1 MDKRKYLKALLRG
14 VQYKIHKCMEYDVRG
29 GKITAQIQKEMYE
42 QAKAR
47 GIDAKE
53 PKPIPIKGDDVA
65 LMNEHD
71 IDSDEDLCIYLVAT
85 SEDVERAKKH
95 YEEYRKGQGA

>member
-1 MDKRKYLKALLRG
+1 MDKRKYLKAILRG
-14 VQYKIHKCMEYDVRG
+14 LQYKIYKCMEYDARG
-29 GKITAQIQKEMYE
+29 DKITAQIQKEVYE
-42 QAKAR
+42 QARAR
-47 GIDAKE
+47 GIATKE
-53 PKPIPIKGDDVA
+53 PQQIPIKGDEVT
-65 LMNEHD
+65 LMSEHD